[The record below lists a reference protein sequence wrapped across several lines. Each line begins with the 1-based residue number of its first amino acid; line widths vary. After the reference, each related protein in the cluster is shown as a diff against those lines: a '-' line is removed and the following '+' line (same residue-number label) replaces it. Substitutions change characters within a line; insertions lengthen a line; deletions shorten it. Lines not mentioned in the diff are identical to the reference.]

1 LKLVTISQMREIE
14 RKSGLAGVPPEQLME
29 NAGRVVAEKIIGL
42 VGEISAKK
50 VVILV
55 GPGNNGGDGLVAARH
70 LASCGALVQLIIPVK
85 SVSNEFNLRLA
96 MESGACLVHGLNDL
110 EEQLSVVDICLD
122 GFFGTGNSRPI
133 EGEFKRVLQVV
144 DFVKNHYPSLLT
156 VAIDVP
162 SGLDGDSGAID
173 PASFIADHTL
183 TLGYPKIGLFNS
195 DFAISIAGKIEVL
208 DIGIPADITVEIE
221 SELIDGRRA
230 AQVIPRRRHN
240 AHKGTA
246 GKLLVVAGSGM
257 YPGAAALSS
266 AAAARSGAGLVT
278 LAISRSLVNAVVP
291 FIPEAT
297 YLPLDEMKPWIVT
310 GEAVKTIAETVEGYS
325 ALLVG
330 CGISQTWEAGELLRL
345 LIDGARKN
353 CKPLLLD
360 ADGLNILA
368 ANPEWHKSLPQG
380 CILTP
385 HPGEMGRLS
394 GLEIAEVQS
403 DRIGV
408 ARRKAREWNQVIVLK
423 GAYTV
428 IAGPD
433 GCVMVNPQSN
443 PALASAGTGDV
454 LAGVIAGLLTQGLN
468 GFDASWLGVYLHSQA
483 GVAVARERGTIG
495 VLASDLLPFLPLVIN
510 SLSEVK

>member
-1 LKLVTISQMREIE
+1 LKLVTVSQMREIE
-14 RKSGLAGVPPEQLME
+14 RKSGFAGVPPVQLME
-29 NAGRVVAEKIIGL
+29 NAGRAIAEKLIGY
-42 VGEISAKK
+42 VGDISAKK

-85 SVSNEFNLRLA
+85 STSNESNLRLA
-96 MESGACLVHGLNDL
+96 VESGACLVHDLNNL
-110 EEQLSVVDICLD
+110 EEQLSVADICLD

-133 EGEFKRVLQVV
+133 EGEFKRILQAVN
-144 DFVKNHYPSLLT
+144 FVKNHYPSLLA

-173 PASFIADHTL
+173 PVSFITDHTL

-195 DFAISIAGKIEVL
+195 DFAIPIAGKIEVL
-208 DIGIPADITVEIE
+208 DIGIPRDVTIEVE
-221 SELIDGRRA
+221 SELIDERRA
-230 AQVIPRRRHN
+230 AHVIPRRRLD
-240 AHKGTA
+240 AHKGTS
-246 GKLLVVAGSGM
+246 GKLLVIAGSGM

-278 LAISRSLVNAVVP
+278 LAISRGLVNAIVP
-291 FIPEAT
+291 FLPEAT
-297 YLPLDEMKPWIVT
+297 YLPLDELKPWIVA
-310 GEAVKTIAETVEGYS
+310 GEATKTITETVEEYS
-325 ALLVG
+325 VLLAG
-330 CGISQTWEAGELLRL
+330 CGISQTLEAGELLRL
-345 LIDGARKN
+345 LIDSAGKN
-353 CKPLLLD
+353 CKPLVLD

-368 ANPEWHKSLPQG
+368 AKPKWYKSLPQG

-394 GLEIAEVQS
+394 GLELAEVQS

-408 ARRKAREWNQVIVLK
+408 AWRKAREWNQVIVLK

-428 IAGPD
+428 IASPD
-433 GCVMVNPQSN
+433 GRVMVNSQSS

-454 LAGVIAGLLTQGLN
+454 LAGVIAGLLAQGLN
-468 GFDASWLGVYLHSQA
+468 GFDAAWLGVYLHSQA

-495 VLASDLLPFLPLVIN
+495 VLASDLLLFLPLVIN
-510 SLSEVK
+510 SLSKVK

>member
-1 LKLVTISQMREIE
+1 MKLVTVSQMREIE
-14 RKSGLAGVPPEQLME
+14 RKSGFAGVPPERLME
-29 NAGRVVAEKIIGL
+29 NAGRTIAEKLIGF
-42 VGEISAKK
+42 VGDISAKK
-50 VVILV
+50 VAILV

-70 LASCGALVQLIIPVK
+70 LASRGALIQLIIPVK
-85 SVSNEFNLRLA
+85 GASNESNLRLA
-96 MESGACLVHGLNDL
+96 VESGACLVHDLNAL
-110 EEQLSVVDICLD
+110 EEQLSVADICLD
-122 GFFGTGNSRPI
+122 GFFGTGNNRPI
-133 EGEFKRVLQVV
+133 EGEFKRVLQAVN
-144 DFVKNHYPSLLT
+144 FVKNHYPSLLT
-156 VAIDVP
+156 VAIDLP

-173 PASFIADHTL
+173 QASFIADYTL

-195 DFAISIAGKIEVL
+195 DSAIPIAGKIEVL
-208 DIGIPADITVEIE
+208 DIGIPRDVTVEVE
-221 SELIDGRRA
+221 SELIDERRA
-230 AQVIPRRRHN
+230 AQVIPRRRPN
-240 AHKGTA
+240 AHKGTS

-278 LAISRSLVNAVVP
+278 LAISRSLVNAIVP
-291 FIPEAT
+291 FLPEAT
-297 YLPLDEMKPWIVT
+297 YLPLDELKPWIVN
-310 GEAVKTIAETVEGYS
+310 GEAAKAITGTVEGYS
-325 ALLVG
+325 VLLAG
-330 CGISQTWEAGELLRL
+330 CGISQTWESGELLRL
-345 LIDGARKN
+345 LINGARKN
-353 CKPLLLD
+353 CKPLVLD

-368 ANPEWHKSLPQG
+368 AKPEWHKSLPQG

-385 HPGEMGRLS
+385 HPGEMARLS

-403 DRIGV
+403 DRVGV
-408 ARRKAREWNQVIVLK
+408 ARRKARELNQVVVLK

-433 GCVMVNPQSN
+433 GRVMVNPQSN

-468 GFDASWLGVYLHSQA
+468 GFDAAWLGVYLHSQA

-510 SLSEVK
+510 SLSKVK